1 MYIFARFNIQT
12 EINLAVMI
20 ATPVYAI
27 SPFDE
32 WSSYSLNSDLI
43 ALHLCKRKMTVK
55 DKNNNV

>member
-1 MYIFARFNIQT
+1 MYIFARFNIKT
-12 EINLAVMI
+12 EINLAVVI

-27 SPFDE
+27 SPVDE
-32 WSSYSLNSDLI
+32 WSIYSLNSGLI